1 MNVSYKIKQIKNVKD
16 KDLTDALDIYV
27 HTVDENSETSTSQIR
42 DYIQNKYNDT
52 RKMFF
57 YILYA
62 NDVVVGFAEYGFLPQ
77 SQVLLIDYICTKPRN
92 HTYFY
97 NFYQMLFEDITEILK
112 KNNLYIKYIM
122 TELSLKKDN
131 ENKYID
137 IDSNYFRQLLSREGF
152 QILRAPYY
160 QPYFNMKHTLSSADF
175 NIAIKPLINGVFPKT
190 NITESFYQE
199 LITDLYQNHYAAW
212 YKKYM
217 NSDVVNQ
224 FFDGLLKKIQKE
236 FTKKIEIDD
245 ITLVNCALFEKGLCQ
260 QISTENITL
269 KKKQIYFLK
278 QWILRIMCVIFSL
291 ATCIFCYSDRFDSTE
306 VFLCSLLTI
315 ISSSI
320 SLYQFIRE
328 YFFQK

>member
-122 TELSLKKDN
+122 TELSLKKT
-131 ENKYID
+131 
-137 IDSNYFRQLLSREGF
+137 
-152 QILRAPYY
+152 
-160 QPYFNMKHTLSSADF
+160 MK
-175 NIAIKPLINGVFPKT
+175 
-190 NITESFYQE
+190 
-199 LITDLYQNHYAAW
+199 
-212 YKKYM
+212 
-217 NSDVVNQ
+217 
-224 FFDGLLKKIQKE
+224 
-236 FTKKIEIDD
+236 
-245 ITLVNCALFEKGLCQ
+245 
-260 QISTENITL
+260 ISI
-269 KKKQIYFLK
+269 
-278 QWILRIMCVIFSL
+278 
-291 ATCIFCYSDRFDSTE
+291 
-306 VFLCSLLTI
+306 
-315 ISSSI
+315 
-320 SLYQFIRE
+320 
-328 YFFQK
+328 

>member
-1 MNVSYKIKQIKNVKD
+1 
-16 KDLTDALDIYV
+16 
-27 HTVDENSETSTSQIR
+27 
-42 DYIQNKYNDT
+42 
-52 RKMFF
+52 
-57 YILYA
+57 
-62 NDVVVGFAEYGFLPQ
+62 
-77 SQVLLIDYICTKPRN
+77 
-92 HTYFY
+92 
-97 NFYQMLFEDITEILK
+97 
-112 KNNLYIKYIM
+112 
-122 TELSLKKDN
+122 
-131 ENKYID
+131 
-137 IDSNYFRQLLSREGF
+137 
-152 QILRAPYY
+152 
-160 QPYFNMKHTLSSADF
+160 
-175 NIAIKPLINGVFPKT
+175 
-190 NITESFYQE
+190 
-199 LITDLYQNHYAAW
+199 
-212 YKKYM
+212 M